1 MRATSAGAG
10 ARLGPARA
18 IVALSRGRFE
28 SPDGRARELFTA
40 LAKEREVV
48 FVEAPIAADP
58 GVPDSWEIQFAA
70 PRLLVCRPVVH
81 AAGGGYEKAPPAR
94 VASMIRKLLRWQ
106 GVEEYLV
113 WLDTPHAVPTAQ
125 RLDPPFLVYSCADVL
140 WNERGEADPG
150 LVKLEAELVREADLV
165 LVAEPSQ
172 ERMSA
177 TRAAVRVLAD
187 LEEAERVPRSIRR
200 QRVLRAPPA
209 RRPRR
214 RELVR

>member
-1 MRATSAGAG
+1 MGTG

-28 SPDGRARELFTA
+28 SGEGRARELFTA

-48 FVEAPIAADP
+48 FVEAPIPADF

-70 PRLLVCRPVVH
+70 PRLLVCRPVVQ
-81 AAGGGYEKAPPAR
+81 ATGAGYEKAPPAR

-106 GVEEYLV
+106 GVEDYLV
-113 WLDTPHAVPTAQ
+113 WLDTPHALQAAQ

-140 WNERGEADPG
+140 WNECGEADPA
-150 LVKLEAELVREADLV
+150 LVKLEAELVRAADLV

-172 ERMSA
+172 ERMSGV
-177 TRAAVRVLAD
+177 RAAARVLAD
-187 LEEAERVPRSIRR
+187 LEDAERVPRSVRR

-214 RELVR
+214 ELVR